1 MNKAVLK
8 NIGIIALVS
17 ILALGLFHRF
27 APAALRNLVFGAPA
41 A

>member
-17 ILALGLFHRF
+17 VGVLFLIFRVN
-27 APAALRNLVFGAPA
+27 PFGAKKIVTGQA
-41 A
+41 